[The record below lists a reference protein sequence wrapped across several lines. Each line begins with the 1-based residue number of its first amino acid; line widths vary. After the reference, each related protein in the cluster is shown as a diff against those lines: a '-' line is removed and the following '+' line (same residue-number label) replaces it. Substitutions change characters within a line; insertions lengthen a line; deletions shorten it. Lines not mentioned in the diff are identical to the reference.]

1 MDFAYGV
8 CLLRSCHA
16 RGPRMCLFVFVCV
29 DGVCMVY
36 VHMFVLTVYVN
47 FVCGDGVCMLLL
59 GW

>member
-1 MDFAYGV
+1 MY
-8 CLLRSCHA
+8 
-16 RGPRMCLFVFVCV
+16 VFVCV

-47 FVCGDGVCMLLL
+47 FVCGDGICMVLL